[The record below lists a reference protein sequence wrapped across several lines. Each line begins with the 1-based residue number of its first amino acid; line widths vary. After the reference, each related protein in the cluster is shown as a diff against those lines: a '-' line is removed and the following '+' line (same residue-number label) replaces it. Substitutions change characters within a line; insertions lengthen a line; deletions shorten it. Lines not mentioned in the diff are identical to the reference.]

1 MGDSKTATAR
11 NLVLAASIATMFGA
25 VANPALAGTEGN
37 LIDKLYEKGVLSE
50 EDYIELKEEASAE
63 SKNKEKSA
71 SESDDPNAMV
81 GSFKGGSPKWESR
94 DGQHS
99 IMLHGRVQVDY
110 RSSDLPDSIDSFD
123 VRRAYLG
130 VKGQLYDKWTYEITG
145 DWGRSSSG
153 KSAPR
158 LEYAY
163 VNYEWNSA
171 IEARAGQFKF
181 PFGFSQ
187 LTSSRFVDFMER
199 SFTDDFEPGKDQG
212 VMIHG
217 EPVKKV
223 FSYAVGYANDGGG
236 RASAPDTDTK
246 GLIARGAVNFA
257 PLVNFDKGVLH
268 LGADYRDGA
277 FTVGTN
283 EFDREAMGAEGVFA
297 YGPFKL
303 QSEYLTVDL
312 STDTA
317 ANPDVDVYYVNL
329 MWLITGE
336 QYADSYSLNGMKAIK
351 PLKPLGAGGMGAW
364 ELGFQYAELDA
375 DQDQS
380 GSNNLKSMTVGLK
393 WIPVTNIRFL
403 LNWVEN
409 DYDTPIS
416 VGSQSVDKE
425 TQVNGR
431 VQLYF

>member
-1 MGDSKTATAR
+1 MKVCQKEGAR
-11 NLVLAASIATMFGA
+11 KLILAASIAAMFG
-25 VANPALAGTEGN
+25 VATSPALAEDDA
-37 LIDKLYEKGVLSE
+37 LIDKLYEKGVLT
-50 EDYIELKEEASAE
+50 EDEYNELNAKEEAD
-63 SKNKEKSA
+63 KGK
-71 SESDDPNAMV
+71 DPNAMV
-81 GSFKGGSPKWESR
+81 GSFKGGAPKWESG

-99 IMLHGRVQVDY
+99 ILLHGRVQADY

-145 DWGRSSSG
+145 DWGRDSG
-153 KSAPR
+153 PR

-163 VNYEWNSA
+163 VNYEWSSA
-171 IEARAGQFKF
+171 IEARAGHFKF

-187 LTSSRFVDFMER
+187 LTSSRFTDFMER
-199 SFTDDFEPGKDQG
+199 TLTDDFEPGKDQG

-246 GLIARGAVNFA
+246 GLIARAAMNFA

-268 LGADYRDGA
+268 LGVDYRDGA
-277 FTVGTN
+277 FTVATVPN
-283 EFDREAMGAEGVFA
+283 TEFDREAAGLEAVGA

-317 ANPDVDVYYVNL
+317 ANPDVDVYYVNF

-351 PLKPLGAGGMGAW
+351 PLKPLGGGGTGAW
-364 ELGFQYAELDA
+364 ELGVQLAELDA
-375 DQDQS
+375 DQSQAGAD
-380 GSNNLKSMTVGLK
+380 NVKSMTVGLK
-393 WIPVTNIRFL
+393 WIPVTNVRFL

-409 DYDTPIS
+409 DYDTP
-416 VGSQSVDKE
+416 GGQPVDKE